1 MWEEKVVDGPH
12 LTQDIPMISIETLLD
27 YSNVHIIPHPIRG
40 MYPQVGLQTCTNL
53 LGHLGMFF
61 QFFPCREAPRIVKSW
76 EERPKFPGFDQRP
89 RGGSKQYT
97 DAGSHHCAHL
107 EALDHLHMVLK
118 LISGF
123 NAGQN
128 RQGQNQ
134 PKKRGLEGIKFYFQY
149 SVHMY
154 IYIYVYIYMCI
165 YMCIYILINVYYHK
179 LRM

>member
-76 EERPKFPGFDQRP
+76 EERPKFPGFDQMP
-89 RGGSKQYT
+89 RGGPSNTPMQEVIT
-97 DAGSHHCAHL
+97 
-107 EALDHLHMVLK
+107 
-118 LISGF
+118 
-123 NAGQN
+123 
-128 RQGQNQ
+128 
-134 PKKRGLEGIKFYFQY
+134 
-149 SVHMY
+149 VHIWKHWI
-154 IYIYVYIYMCI
+154 IYIWS
-165 YMCIYILINVYYHK
+165 
-179 LRM
+179 